1 MVKIRVFMKS
11 IHKKNFNKKGENSLH
26 TPRFMSVFV
35 TFLAEG
41 KNTRFSHIKSS
52 KSLLWR
58 KVTVKC
64 GDERGVNMEKNPQVP
79 LKNVG

>member
-1 MVKIRVFMKS
+1 M
-11 IHKKNFNKKGENSLH
+11 
-26 TPRFMSVFV
+26 
-35 TFLAEG
+35 
-41 KNTRFSHIKSS
+41 RFSHIKSS

-64 GDERGVNMEKNPQVP
+64 GDERGVNMEKKKLEVP